1 MKTTQAEFRFPV
13 LGFTPD
19 REIWGFRDLDALTR
33 CGPRTLKD
41 DMQAGMELI
50 DADGRHWLV
59 RSVRRT
65 GRAGSLLSLLLA
77 FGYAQSRIEQELE
90 PLAPVTLEDARAR
103 ACAAVEAFPSDY
115 CQDDE
120 LDTVLAPLL
129 AQVKATATIADI
141 YQVLQPDTFQGY

>member
-1 MKTTQAEFRFPV
+1 MMTTQAAFGFPI

-19 REIWGFRDLDALTR
+19 REIWGFQNLDALTR

-50 DADGRHWLV
+50 DADGRRWLV

-65 GRAGSLLSLLLA
+65 GRAGSLLSLLLS

-90 PLAPVTLEDARAR
+90 PLPPVTLEEAKAR
-103 ACAAVEAFPSDY
+103 ACAAVEAFSSDY

-120 LDTVLAPLL
+120 RDTVLAPLL
-129 AQVKATATIADI
+129 EQVKASATIADI
-141 YQVLQPDTFQGY
+141 YRILQPDTFEGY